1 MSSNGPRLS
10 DGPDMQLGF
19 WVAVVAVVAWSV
31 LKLDWRHLV
40 SSSPTATYTYGIAR
54 GKLLA
59 AG

>member
-40 SSSPTATYTYGIAR
+40 SSSPTATYVVRFRKIWWYIW
-54 GKLLA
+54 L
-59 AG
+59 